1 MLTTAKHL
9 KYSIIGEWLYK
20 LCYTLELEFILQLL
34 LLTMVMWMMFT
45 DMKNSAVNCQV
56 KEVV

>member
-1 MLTTAKHL
+1 MLTTGKHL

-20 LCYTLELEFILQLL
+20 LCYTLKLEFILQ

-45 DMKNSAVNCQV
+45 DMKNAAVNCQV

>member
-1 MLTTAKHL
+1 MLTTGKHL

-20 LCYTLELEFILQLL
+20 LCYTFKLEFILQLL
-34 LLTMVMWMMFT
+34 TVVMWMMFT
-45 DMKNSAVNCQV
+45 DMKNAAVNCQV